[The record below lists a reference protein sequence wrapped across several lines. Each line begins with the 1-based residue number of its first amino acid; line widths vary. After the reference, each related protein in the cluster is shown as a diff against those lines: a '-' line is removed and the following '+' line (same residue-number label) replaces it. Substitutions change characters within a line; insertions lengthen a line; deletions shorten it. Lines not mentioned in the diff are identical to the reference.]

1 MGNTHASTTRNRGYL
16 RSSQLLRARREIT
29 RTFWAR
35 VSASGATAFTAP
47 VIVDRYRPD
56 RGRSDPRSRDHEP
69 RPSADQADGLMTD
82 ASLGEGRRGS
92 VTRCHIEAA
101 VRRIEEDA

>member
-69 RPSADQADGLMTD
+69 RPSADQADGVMTD
-82 ASLGEGRRGS
+82 ASLAGIPEVLL
-92 VTRCHIEAA
+92 VTQWQLRAQHH
-101 VRRIEEDA
+101 

>member
-1 MGNTHASTTRNRGYL
+1 MRSRCISVTGDSGPPSASARRIRHECHIHVAGV
-16 RSSQLLRARREIT
+16 RREIT

-35 VSASGATAFTAP
+35 VPASGATAFTAP

-69 RPSADQADGLMTD
+69 RPSADQTDGLMTD
-82 ASLGEGRRGS
+82 ALPG
-92 VTRCHIEAA
+92 TT
-101 VRRIEEDA
+101 